1 MFTFKIN
8 QMLYL
13 RKRHG
18 LQQGL
23 SHIQRHSKRL
33 KKNPFLVA
41 RDIVENQKPGIH
53 NWVKRHGHIP
63 KDNPMALA
71 AQATLIHERKIEDKM
86 RSGIPSYDGA
96 ENAVFYDEQ
105 LSEDRGNY
113 EDFDP
118 SVLGAIFKAGD
129 AAIQAVNSHR
139 VKSGRKPI
147 LSGKA
152 YTNFKKKITDN
163 IHIDGQNITYTLP
176 TGSEQTEEE
185 QSDLKI
191 ALGAAKK
198 SLVSTAQKDWLKKN
212 LPIILFVLAAVVIVV
227 IIKRKK

>member
-1 MFTFKIN
+1 
-8 QMLYL
+8 MLYL
-13 RKRHG
+13 RKRQG

-23 SHIQRHSKRL
+23 SHIDRL
-33 KKNPFLVA
+33 ARKHKKNPFTLA
-41 RDIVENQKPGIH
+41 RDIVEHQKKGIH
-53 NWVKRHGHIP
+53 QWVKRHGHIP
-63 KDNPMALA
+63 KENPMALA
-71 AQATLIHERKIEDKM
+71 AQTTVIHENKINEKM

-129 AAIQAVNSHR
+129 AAIMAVNSHR
-139 VKSGRKPI
+139 AKNGRKPI

-176 TGSEQTEEE
+176 TGTEQTEEE

-191 ALGAAKK
+191 ALGAAKH

-212 LPIILFVLAAVVIVV
+212 LPIILFVVAAVVVIV